1 VQSAGVT
8 GGTPGSPAL
17 PGASPEST
25 MWISPTPMPE
35 SMTQTTRSAR
45 TAPSSAADASI
56 TWGA

>member
-1 VQSAGVT
+1 VQSAGAT

-25 MWISPTPMPE
+25 MWISTTAMPE
-35 SMTQTTRSAR
+35 SMSQTPRSAR
-45 TAPSSAADASI
+45 TAPSRAADTSI

>member
-1 VQSAGVT
+1 
-8 GGTPGSPAL
+8 
-17 PGASPEST
+17 
-25 MWISPTPMPE
+25 MWISTTPMPE